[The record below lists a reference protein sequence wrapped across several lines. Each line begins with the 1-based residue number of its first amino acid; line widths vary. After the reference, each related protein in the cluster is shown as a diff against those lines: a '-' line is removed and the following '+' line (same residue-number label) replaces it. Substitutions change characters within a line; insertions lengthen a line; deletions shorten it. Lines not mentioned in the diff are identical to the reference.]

1 MFFWSNTKEY
11 VLGIPWPS
19 SLNPRMKPYGVDLN
33 TTWSL
38 DPAWLSWV
46 PPCSADLKTCEHCC
60 KQLRCWS
67 CYASETKEYC
77 SSERT
82 RQDSNG
88 DVDGNYNHGIDEN
101 SQGSHPLWNLGAHS
115 LRIRLN
121 KVFFDCTPTRLIIRY
136 SGSKGVTAFTP
147 KPCILYPSF
156 DLHVYNAF

>member
-1 MFFWSNTKEY
+1 
-11 VLGIPWPS
+11 
-19 SLNPRMKPYGVDLN
+19 MKPYGVDLN

-88 DVDGNYNHGIDEN
+88 HVHGNYNHGIDEN
-101 SQGSHPLWNLGAHS
+101 FQGSHLLWNLGACS
-115 LRIRLN
+115 FKIRLD
-121 KVFFDCTPTRLIIRY
+121 KVFFVLQLGSS
-136 SGSKGVTAFTP
+136 SGTLAPKVSLHSHPNPAFFIHLLTYTFTMHSNQP
-147 KPCILYPSF
+147 YIFEQWWFCLSSICFFFS
-156 DLHVYNAF
+156 